1 MERRIHLERMTGQDF
16 DEYFTLV
23 GNEQVMAMITE
34 RALTRKEALLKF
46 EAFLKNN
53 ELHPAFGTY
62 MVLEANNKRVLGS
75 AKLEIKEGKRHEAE
89 LGYILHPDFW
99 GKGFGNE
106 IAEVLM
112 EVALSD
118 SELKRVY
125 AITDPQNIASRK
137 ILLKNGF
144 VSEELGE
151 MDGLPSEVFGRK
163 MKRPSHEST

>member
-1 MERRIHLERMTGQDF
+1 MKHRIYLEKLGSQDF
-16 DEYFTLV
+16 EQYFTLV

-34 RALTRKEALLKF
+34 RALTRKEAIEKF
-46 EAFLKNN
+46 KAFLKNN
-53 ELHPAFGTY
+53 ELHPAFGTF
-62 MVLEANNKRVLGS
+62 MVLEAKSKRVLGS

-118 SELKRVY
+118 PELTRVY

-151 MDGLPSEVFGRK
+151 MDGLPSEVFGRNV
-163 MKRPSHEST
+163 E

>member
-1 MERRIHLERMTGQDF
+1 MERRICLEKMTAQDF

-34 RALTRKEALLKF
+34 RALTREEAIEKF
-46 EAFLKNN
+46 KAFLKNS
-53 ELHPAFGTY
+53 ELHPTFGTF
-62 MVLEANNKRVLGS
+62 MVLEADSKRVLGS
-75 AKLEIKEGKRHEAE
+75 AKLEIKEGKRYEAE

-118 SELKRVY
+118 PELTRVY

-151 MDGLPSEVFGRK
+151 MDGLPSEVFGK
-163 MKRPSHEST
+163 NVE

>member
-1 MERRIHLERMTGQDF
+1 MKHRISLEKMSGQDF

-34 RALTRKEALLKF
+34 RALTREEALEKF
-46 EAFLKNN
+46 TAFLKNN
-53 ELHPAFGTY
+53 ELHPAFGTF
-62 MVLEANNKRVLGS
+62 MVLEAKSKRVLGS

-112 EVALSD
+112 EEALSD
-118 SELKRVY
+118 PVLSRVY

-151 MDGLPSEVFGRK
+151 MDGLPSEVFGRNV
-163 MKRPSHEST
+163 E